1 MARFGLGAL
10 KNLLGGNKQR
20 KHEVFSPATPKAPNP
35 STGQAAVVTP
45 PTGKTSIVAKESP
58 VVSITPAAPVSRKIP
73 EGAKKILFVCT
84 GNIARSA
91 SAQYLAQSMVPSDSP
106 WIFDSAGTGAVVGS
120 PVASHIDKELER
132 RGVPYLGHQAKQI
145 NTRLLAESELVLVM
159 ERAHL
164 DWIVQ
169 EWPQYRSK
177 VRLLREMSRLR
188 EGAGRRSDPISYMK
202 QHDSEPLA
210 KDDIADPYRRGAKA
224 AQKAVKEIEE
234 SLNVIIAWLGH

>member
-1 MARFGLGAL
+1 MAKFGLGAL
-10 KNLLGGNKQR
+10 KNLLGGNKRR
-20 KHEVFSPATPKAPNP
+20 KHEVPSPVTCEAPSPVTEQISTISEETPK
-35 STGQAAVVTP
+35 
-45 PTGKTSIVAKESP
+45 I
-58 VVSITPAAPVSRKIP
+58 SITPAAPIPRKVP
-73 EGAKKILFVCT
+73 DNAKKILFVCT

-120 PVASHIDKELER
+120 SVASHIDKELDR

-210 KDDIADPYRRGAKA
+210 KDDIADPYRRGSKA
-224 AQKAVKEIEE
+224 AEKAVKEIEK
-234 SLNVIIAWLGH
+234 SLEVIIAWLGH